1 MIEQSNKE
9 DSAIDRSKPPGNMP
23 LPEMVWPVVV
33 QQTIEWAGG
42 LLPVDL
48 IEGGEQDLV
57 RIEWQFS
64 AGSWHESKPLLAALT
79 NHMLQEGSVGHNSK
93 QIAEQLDYYGAYLHH
108 EGGVHRSMVGVYCLG
123 KHLEAVLPL
132 VWEIIFQPTFPEH
145 ELKTTIQN
153 RLQEL
158 SVSRNK
164 VSVLSRNR
172 LMGLLFGPQHPY
184 GYSTREEDLLSVT
197 VDDLRAFHQQFY
209 TVDGLRLVVAGGNT
223 HQALLKLQRSCPT
236 ELPKGN
242 HPVMS
247 ESNRPVK
254 PEGDHLTTSG
264 DINPSFQSSGNNSR
278 HPQDKSLATYPPVDQ
293 RMNGESAT
301 QNDQPAHEE
310 SAMQEDRVKHSGQ
323 LPQWQ
328 RVEKADA
335 TQHALRLGRTAPTRT
350 HPDYPALEVLITL
363 LGGYFGSRLMKNLR
377 EDKGYTYGVGAAI
390 HSRVMSGWISI
401 STEVGASVD
410 HEARAAIIH
419 EMNRLCEEHVSL
431 EELNRVKAYL
441 EGSLRSAFEGPF
453 SPADR
458 LSDVQVFGLDFSY
471 YQRYLDTLRNI
482 QPEQLQALATT
493 YLRPETFTAVV
504 AGGTETD

>member
-9 DSAIDRSKPPGNMP
+9 GSAIDRTKPPRNMP

-33 QQTIEWAGG
+33 QQPIEWAGG

-48 IEGGEQDLV
+48 IEGGGQDLV
-57 RIEWQFS
+57 RIEWQFP

-79 NHMLQEGSVGHNSK
+79 NRMLQEGSVGHNSK

-223 HQALLKLQRSCPT
+223 HQALLKLQRSCPA
-236 ELPKGN
+236 ELPKGIVGASTHSVGISAQHTFDQGPRA
-242 HPVMS
+242 HPSVDRAS
-247 ESNRPVK
+247 HAERAGPVES
-254 PEGDHLTTSG
+254 T
-264 DINPSFQSSGNNSR
+264 
-278 HPQDKSLATYPPVDQ
+278 SLA
-293 RMNGESAT
+293 ESASPAESTT
-301 QNDQPAHEE
+301 Q
-310 SAMQEDRVKHSGQ
+310 SGQ
-323 LPQWQ
+323 LPHWH

-350 HPDYPALEVLITL
+350 HADYPALEVLITL

-458 LSDVQVFGLDFSY
+458 LSDVQVFGLDFGY
-471 YQRYLDTLRNI
+471 YQRYLDTLQTI
-482 QPEQLQALATT
+482 QPEQLQALASM
-493 YLRPETFTAVV
+493 YLRPDTYTAVV
-504 AGGTETD
+504 AGGTATD